1 MKLYEALVRFKYAGA
16 EDAFRKVESI
26 FPKTG
31 DYKLEL
37 LDVNS
42 SRILVRFR
50 VDGWLTAFEVVPDFL
65 HEYQVNYVP
74 YYRRYDDPEK
84 VETMKDQIHGLMEL
98 EVDEHGEL
106 LEPEKQPEFKLEG

>member
-1 MKLYEALVRFKYAGA
+1 MKLYEALVRFKYA
-16 EDAFRKVESI
+16 ENKDAFRKAESI

-31 DYKLEL
+31 SYKIEL
-37 LDVNS
+37 LEVKS
-42 SRILVRFR
+42 SRILLRFR

-84 VETMKDQIHGLMEL
+84 VETMKDQICGLVEL
-98 EVDEHGEL
+98 EVDESGEL
-106 LEPEKQPEFKLEG
+106 LEPEKQPEFKLE